1 VFEAEG
7 LALSPRFATPMLMS
21 EEEKRDQSELAALEG
36 SEPEPE
42 EEEDEYVPT
51 PFDNPWVLPCLLLAF
66 VLWFGYDGWINQDPD
81 MLEHLTFNRWGTLVL
96 SVLAAYFGWQAYRAT
111 PEVAE
116 GDDPKAPEPKSS

>member
-1 VFEAEG
+1 MFEARG

-21 EEEKRDQSELAALEG
+21 EQEKRDESELEPLEG
-36 SEPEPE
+36 SGQEAE

-81 MLEHLTFNRWGTLVL
+81 MLEHNAFNRWGTLVL
-96 SVLAAYFGWQAYRAT
+96 SILAAYFGWQAYRET
-111 PEVAE
+111 QELAE
-116 GDDPKAPEPKSS
+116 DGDDPESP